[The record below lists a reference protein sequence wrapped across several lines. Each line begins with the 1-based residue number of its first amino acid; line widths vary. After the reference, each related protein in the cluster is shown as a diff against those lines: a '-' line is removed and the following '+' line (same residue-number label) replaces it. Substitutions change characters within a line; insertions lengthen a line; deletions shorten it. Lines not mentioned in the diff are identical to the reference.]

1 MSKTTVLLIRH
12 AHSTMTGRFSGH
24 IDAEFSEAGR
34 SQLPEIVA
42 YLERWPIAKVYTSDL
57 KRAYD
62 TAAAV
67 AAGRSL
73 PLLPRTGLRE
83 ISFGDWE
90 GRSWNEIE
98 ATAPEQAA
106 LWLRDYPHRPA
117 PGGESLAQF
126 QARVESE
133 LDAILDESSGDCLAV
148 VTHSGVIRVAIA
160 KALAIDPSSMHKIEV
175 ACGAVTILRREHH
188 DWFLEGVNLRGA
200 SLESN
205 TENC

>member
-1 MSKTTVLLIRH
+1 
-12 AHSTMTGRFSGH
+12 MTGRFCGQ
-24 IDAEFSEAGR
+24 IDAELSETGR
-34 SQLPEIVA
+34 SQLPEIVRH
-42 YLERWPIAKVYTSDL
+42 LEQWPIAKVYTSDL

-62 TAAAV
+62 TATAI

-98 ATAPEQAA
+98 ATAREQAA

-117 PGGESLAQF
+117 PGGESLARF

-133 LDAILDESSGDCLAV
+133 LEAILNESSEHCLAV
-148 VTHSGVIRVAIA
+148 VTHAGVIRVAIA

-175 ACGAVTILRREHH
+175 ACGGITILRREHH
-188 DWFLEGVNLRGA
+188 NWFLEGVNLGGSIYA
-200 SLESN
+200 
-205 TENC
+205 